1 MSAKPS
7 IALLL
12 GTDIDD
18 NDSSTHSTPL
28 ETPSVVNGA
37 GESMVVLLPSS
48 LGDMVMDI
56 MHKRREKG
64 AMEAQE
70 ERGDQEKQGGVMER
84 AICSVTA
91 WKLEKIRIM
100 CWSFKHGAI

>member
-56 MHKRREKG
+56 MPKRREKG
-64 AMEAQE
+64 VMEAQE
-70 ERGDQEKQGGVMER
+70 ERGDQEKRNGMPER
-84 AICSVTA
+84 MICLGA
-91 WKLEKIRIM
+91 DWKSEKLQIM
-100 CWSFKHGAI
+100 H